1 MEHKLKQKLLTN
13 YDNDVFPTRF
23 RNHSL
28 TVHFG
33 MAVINVLDVVSG
45 KKNFAFSNRSAEI
58 MNVLCHYVF
67 RISAIIQPI
76 KMKLHTMTNRD
87 RRNLHYNLYN
97 DDIIIDDVTIG
108 FVIIKILHSASLT
121 TSFWIES
128 GVLS

>member
-67 RISAIIQPI
+67 RISAILQPI
-76 KMKLHTMTNRD
+76 KMKLHIMTNRD
-87 RRNLHYNLYN
+87 RRRHNRFRYYE
-97 DDIIIDDVTIG
+97 D
-108 FVIIKILHSASLT
+108 FA
-121 TSFWIES
+121 
-128 GVLS
+128 